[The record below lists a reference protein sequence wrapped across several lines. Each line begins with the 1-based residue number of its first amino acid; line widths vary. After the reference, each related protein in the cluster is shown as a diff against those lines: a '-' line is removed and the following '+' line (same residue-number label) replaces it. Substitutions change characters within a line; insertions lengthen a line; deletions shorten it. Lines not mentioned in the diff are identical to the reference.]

1 MWFSKGHF
9 KVEGKLV
16 VVSGGSQGVGAEFA
30 RQVFSKGASVVIVS
44 RTESKLKTVVDEI
57 SKFRVNDVQT
67 VSYIAADISKYEESE
82 KVFDQL
88 DRSPDI
94 VVCCA
99 GSSTPKLFLDLS
111 PRELESG
118 ISTNYNTAVNFAHAA
133 LKKMSLVNSADSR
146 HLIFFSSVVAF
157 FPFIGYG
164 QYAPLKAAV
173 RALADVLRQE
183 TLQYNIKVSSV
194 FPGNF
199 DSEGYVEENKTKP
212 EITKNIEGSSYPIS
226 CEKCAN
232 IIIDSLDRGFETITT
247 DFIGWVLTTIS
258 LGLSPRIFGPLQAI
272 LGFIIALIAPIIS
285 WFIDRDIKNYFK
297 KQKST
302 KQI

>member
-1 MWFSKGHF
+1 MAK
-9 KVEGKLV
+9 
-16 VVSGGSQGVGAEFA
+16 
-30 RQVFSKGASVVIVS
+30 
-44 RTESKLKTVVDEI
+44 
-57 SKFRVNDVQT
+57 QT
-67 VSYIAADISKYEESE
+67 VADLWNEQILSTVRSIYS
-82 KVFDQL
+82 FD
-88 DRSPDI
+88 
-94 VVCCA
+94 
-99 GSSTPKLFLDLS
+99 
-111 PRELESG
+111 
-118 ISTNYNTAVNFAHAA
+118 
-133 LKKMSLVNSADSR
+133 
-146 HLIFFSSVVAF
+146 
-157 FPFIGYG
+157 
-164 QYAPLKAAV
+164 
-173 RALADVLRQE
+173 
-183 TLQYNIKVSSV
+183 
-194 FPGNF
+194 
-199 DSEGYVEENKTKP
+199 VEENKTKP